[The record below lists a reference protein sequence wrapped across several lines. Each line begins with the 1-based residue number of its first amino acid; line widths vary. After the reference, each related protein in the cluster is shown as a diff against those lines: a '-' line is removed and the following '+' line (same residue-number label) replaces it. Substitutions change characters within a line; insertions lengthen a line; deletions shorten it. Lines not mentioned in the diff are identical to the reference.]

1 MAILAQYLLASLR
14 ALGRSQA
21 APLLYL
27 RQNTLLA
34 NGDVNYDVE
43 SSSKMYAIFNCTTF
57 KFSREMDRTKAS
69 LFSLASSD
77 YKTPVHVTGT

>member
-1 MAILAQYLLASLR
+1 LLASLR

-34 NGDVNYDVE
+34 SGDLNYDLE
-43 SSSKMYAIFNCTTF
+43 SSSKLYATFNCTTF
-57 KFSREMDRTKAS
+57 KFSREMDRTMAS
-69 LFSLASSD
+69 LFSIASSD
-77 YKTPVHVTGT
+77 YETPVHVTGT